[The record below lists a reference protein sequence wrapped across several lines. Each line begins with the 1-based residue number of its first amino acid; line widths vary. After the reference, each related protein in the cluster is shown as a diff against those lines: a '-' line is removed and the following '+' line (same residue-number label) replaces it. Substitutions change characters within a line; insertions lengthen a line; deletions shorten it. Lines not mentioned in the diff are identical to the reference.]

1 MSLHC
6 TAIMSFHSR
15 MNITDN
21 DCFFV
26 SGYLVEIY
34 FVGSRILLGDIGDP
48 SRSAKSFTKY
58 GSESQIKICFLANFL
73 MEVCLK
79 IETP

>member
-1 MSLHC
+1 M
-6 TAIMSFHSR
+6 IV
-15 MNITDN
+15 
-21 DCFFV
+21 FFV

-48 SRSAKSFTKY
+48 SRSAKSFTMY

-73 MEVCLK
+73 MEACLK

>member
-6 TAIMSFHSR
+6 TAFMLFHSI

-26 SGYLVEIY
+26 SEYLIEIY
-34 FVGSRILLGDIGDP
+34 FVGSRILIGDIGDP
-48 SRSAKSFTKY
+48 SRSAKSFTKS
-58 GSESQIKICFLANFL
+58 GSESQIKICLLAIFL

-79 IETP
+79 IDTP